1 MLYTLVRLIFNA
13 AVLILL
19 IRAFVSWMPINR
31 DNRLVD
37 LLYKI
42 TEPVLSPFR
51 NLIARIVGQNLP
63 IDFAPVIVLLIM
75 ALLRHFILRIIA

>member
-19 IRAFVSWMPINR
+19 IRAFVSWMPVNR
-31 DNRLVD
+31 DNKLVD

-51 NLIARIVGQNLP
+51 SIVARVAGQNLP
-63 IDFAPVIVLLIM
+63 IDFSPVIVLLLM
-75 ALLRHFILRIIA
+75 AILRYIILRIIA